1 MKVALYIDIDDTIK
15 RINVF
20 KDETISVTSSIQ
32 NVNDISKV
40 YTDYSQ
46 TFTIPADNVNN
57 AIFKHWYENS
67 VDNAYDQRLRYNGWI
82 EVDTA
87 IFRYGRWQLE
97 SATIEKNII
106 QNYKLTFFGNLKS
119 LTDRFGEDK
128 LINVQELNDYTFD
141 YTASNVVDIVKNNV
155 NSDISFPLISSN
167 RVWQNT
173 GGGADDITISAHG
186 INTSELFPAVRV
198 KKIFEAFENK
208 YGVTFNGTFLNEP
221 RFTEA
226 FLWFKNKETF
236 VNKSSIVDVDL
247 TSKVDGGTPFSINL
261 TTNKITYV
269 GLPNILTLSASFGVA
284 VSIASGVGWS
294 VFVYRNNILVSTITG
309 VGSEGKNIFTQN
321 GINEN
326 ILYLGVYSF
335 KFHSDIPIAF
345 ACNFAMVMASVTP
358 PITTN
363 INYNTSTANS
373 GTLNTTGDLDLPS
386 LAPDI
391 KVSDFFSGIL
401 KMFNLTAFST
411 DGTNFI
417 LEQLEEW
424 YQKGKIKDFTKYTTT
439 DITFE
444 RLKAYKK
451 INFKYQKSES
461 LINRQFFNLFA
472 REYGDLSYEFT
483 NDGSDYSI
491 ELPFENIQFNKFTG
505 TYLQVGYCLKTA
517 PDYKNY
523 IPKPVILYRYGNQP
537 ADFYLEYSS
546 THVHA
551 TSYNVFGQDIVQE
564 GLVNTL
570 NWGLEIST
578 LYLNVITNTLF
589 NNYYLNY
596 LTNLYSLKSRMAK
609 VKMRLPLI
617 ELIDLKL
624 NDRVVIRDK
633 KYIINNFTTN
643 LLNFEVDL
651 ELIQDFRPAQA
662 NNNFGRQI
670 APDNVVNEIR
680 YIDSNDV
687 KWSIDTDSAGF
698 IDSLSCSNGVIYI
711 TPTDNTGGTDRVIM
725 INSDKGD
732 KILLLQTT

>member
-1 MKVALYIDIDDTIK
+1 MEVALYIDIDETIK
-15 RINVF
+15 RINLF
-20 KDETISVTSSIQ
+20 NDETISVTSSIQ

-40 YTDYSQ
+40 FTDYSQ
-46 TFTIPADNVNN
+46 TFTIPADNINN
-57 AIFKHWYENS
+57 SIFKHWYENA

-82 EVDTA
+82 EVDTQ

-97 SATIEKNII
+97 SATIENNII
-106 QNYKLTFFGNLKS
+106 QNYKLTFYGNLKS

-128 LINVQELNDYTFD
+128 LINVQELNDYSFE
-141 YTASNVVDIVKNNV
+141 YTSANVANRVKSNTNYDV
-155 NSDISFPLISSN
+155 SFPLISSN

-173 GGGADDITISAHG
+173 GGGAEDISVSGNG

-208 YGVTFNGTFLNEP
+208 YGITFNGNFLSEP
-221 RFTEA
+221 RFTEV
-226 FLWFKNKETF
+226 FLWFKNQETF
-236 VNKSSIVDVDL
+236 INRSSIVDVDL
-247 TSKVDGGTPFSINL
+247 TSKVDGGTPFSISL

-284 VSIASGVGWS
+284 VSIAPGVAWS
-294 VFVYRNNILVSTITG
+294 VFVYRNNVLVSTITG
-309 VGSEGKNIFTQN
+309 IGSEGKNIFTQN
-321 GINEN
+321 GLNEN
-326 ILYLGVYSF
+326 ILYQGIYSF
-335 KFHSDIPIAF
+335 KFQSDIPISF
-345 ACNFAMVMASVTP
+345 ACNFAMVMAYVVP
-358 PITTN
+358 PIITN
-363 INYNTSTANS
+363 INYATSTANS
-373 GTLNTTGDLDLPS
+373 GTLNTTGNLDLPS
-386 LAPDI
+386 LAPDV

-401 KMFNLTAFST
+401 KTFNLTAFST

-424 YQKGKIKDFTKYTTT
+424 YQKGKVKDFTKYTTT
-439 DITFE
+439 DVIFE

-461 LINRQFFNLFA
+461 LINREFFNLFA

-491 ELPFENIQFNKFTG
+491 ELPFENMQFNKFNSTN
-505 TYLQVGYCLKTA
+505 LQVGYCLKTA

-523 IPKPVILYRYGNQP
+523 IPKPVLLYRYGNLSS
-537 ADFYLEYSS
+537 DFYLEYSA

-551 TSYNVFGQDIVQE
+551 TTYNVFGQDIVQE

-578 LYLNVITNTLF
+578 LYLNVITNSLF
-589 NNYYLNY
+589 NNYYFNY
-596 LTNLYSLKSRMAK
+596 LNNLYSLKSRMAK
-609 VKMRLPLI
+609 VKMRLPFT

-624 NDRVVIRDK
+624 NDRIVIRDK
-633 KYIINNFTTN
+633 KYLINNYTTN
-643 LLNFEVDL
+643 LQNFEIDI

-662 NNNFGRQI
+662 NNNFARTI
-670 APDNVVNEIR
+670 APDNVDNEIR
-680 YIDSNDV
+680 YIDSNNV
-687 KWSIDTDSAGF
+687 KWSIDFDSSTL
-698 IDSLSCSNGVIYI
+698 IDTLTYGNGII
-711 TPTDNTGGTDRVIM
+711 TIKPTDNTGATDRVIT

>member
-1 MKVALYIDIDDTIK
+1 MEVALYIDIDETIK
-15 RINVF
+15 RINLF
-20 KDETISVTSSIQ
+20 NDETISITSSIQ

-40 YTDYSQ
+40 FTDYSQ
-46 TFTIPADNVNN
+46 TFTIPADNINN
-57 AIFKHWYENS
+57 SIFKHWYENA

-82 EVDTA
+82 EVDTQ

-97 SATIEKNII
+97 SATIENNII
-106 QNYKLTFFGNLKS
+106 QNYKLTFYGNLKS

-128 LINVQELNDYTFD
+128 LINVQELNDYSFE
-141 YTASNVVDIVKNNV
+141 YTSANVANRVKSNTNYDV
-155 NSDISFPLISSN
+155 SFPLISSN

-173 GGGADDITISAHG
+173 GGGAEDISVSGNG

-208 YGVTFNGTFLNEP
+208 YGITFNGNFLSEP

-226 FLWFKNKETF
+226 FLWFKNQETF
-236 VNKSSIVDVDL
+236 INRSSIVDVDL
-247 TSKVDGGTPFSINL
+247 TSKVDGGTPFSISL

-284 VSIASGVGWS
+284 VSIAPGVAWS
-294 VFVYRNNILVSTITG
+294 VFVYRNNVLVSTITG
-309 VGSEGKNIFTQN
+309 IGSEGKNIFTQN
-321 GINEN
+321 GLNEN
-326 ILYLGVYSF
+326 ILYQGIYSF
-335 KFHSDIPIAF
+335 KFQSDIPISF
-345 ACNFAMVMASVTP
+345 ACNFAMVMAYVVP
-358 PITTN
+358 PIITN
-363 INYNTSTANS
+363 INYATSTANS
-373 GTLNTTGDLDLPS
+373 GTLNTTGNLDLPS
-386 LAPDI
+386 LAPDV

-401 KMFNLTAFST
+401 KTFNLTAFST

-424 YQKGKIKDFTKYTTT
+424 YQKGKVKDFTKYTTT
-439 DITFE
+439 DVIFE

-461 LINRQFFNLFA
+461 LINREFFNLFA

-491 ELPFENIQFNKFTG
+491 ELPFENMQFNKFNSTN
-505 TYLQVGYCLKTA
+505 LQVGYCLKTA

-523 IPKPVILYRYGNQP
+523 IPKPVLLYRYGNLSS
-537 ADFYLEYSS
+537 DFYLEYSA

-551 TSYNVFGQDIVQE
+551 TTYNVFGQDIVQE

-578 LYLNVITNTLF
+578 LYLNVITNSLF
-589 NNYYLNY
+589 NNYYFNY
-596 LTNLYSLKSRMAK
+596 LNNLYSLKSRMAK
-609 VKMRLPLI
+609 VKMRLPFT

-624 NDRVVIRDK
+624 NDRIVIRDK
-633 KYIINNFTTN
+633 KYLINNYTTN
-643 LLNFEVDL
+643 LQNFEIDL

-662 NNNFGRQI
+662 NNNFARTI
-670 APDNVVNEIR
+670 APDNVDNEIR
-680 YIDSNDV
+680 YIDSNNV
-687 KWSIDTDSAGF
+687 KWSIDFDSSTL
-698 IDSLSCSNGVIYI
+698 IDTLTYGNGII
-711 TPTDNTGGTDRVIM
+711 TIKPTDNTGAIDRVIT

>member
-1 MKVALYIDIDDTIK
+1 MEVALYIDIDETIK
-15 RINVF
+15 RINLF
-20 KDETISVTSSIQ
+20 NDETISVTSSIQ

-40 YTDYSQ
+40 FTDYSQ
-46 TFTIPADNVNN
+46 TFTIPADNINN
-57 AIFKHWYENS
+57 SIFKHWYENA

-82 EVDTA
+82 EVDTQ

-97 SATIEKNII
+97 SATIENNII
-106 QNYKLTFFGNLKS
+106 QNYKLTFYGNLKS

-128 LINVQELNDYTFD
+128 LINVQELNDYSFE
-141 YTASNVVDIVKNNV
+141 YTSANVANRVKSNTNYDV
-155 NSDISFPLISSN
+155 SFPLISSN

-173 GGGADDITISAHG
+173 GGGAEDISVSGNG

-208 YGVTFNGTFLNEP
+208 YGITFNGNFLSEP
-221 RFTEA
+221 RFTEV
-226 FLWFKNKETF
+226 FLWFKNQETF
-236 VNKSSIVDVDL
+236 INRSSIVDVDL
-247 TSKVDGGTPFSINL
+247 TSKVDGGTPFSISL

-284 VSIASGVGWS
+284 VSIAPGVAWS
-294 VFVYRNNILVSTITG
+294 VFVYRNNVLVSTITG
-309 VGSEGKNIFTQN
+309 IGSEGKNIFTQN
-321 GINEN
+321 GLNEN
-326 ILYLGVYSF
+326 ILYQGIYSF
-335 KFHSDIPIAF
+335 KFQSDIPISF
-345 ACNFAMVMASVTP
+345 ACNFAMVMAYVVP
-358 PITTN
+358 PIITN
-363 INYNTSTANS
+363 INYATSTANS
-373 GTLNTTGDLDLPS
+373 GTLNTTGNLDLPS
-386 LAPDI
+386 LAPDV

-401 KMFNLTAFST
+401 KTFNLTAFST

-424 YQKGKIKDFTKYTTT
+424 YQKGKVKDFTKYTTT
-439 DITFE
+439 DVIFE

-461 LINRQFFNLFA
+461 LINREFFNLFA

-491 ELPFENIQFNKFTG
+491 ELPFENMQFNKFNSTN
-505 TYLQVGYCLKTA
+505 LQVGYCLKTA

-523 IPKPVILYRYGNQP
+523 IPKPVLLYRYGNLSS
-537 ADFYLEYSS
+537 DFYLEYSA

-551 TSYNVFGQDIVQE
+551 TTYNVFGQDIVQE

-578 LYLNVITNTLF
+578 LYLNVITNSLF
-589 NNYYLNY
+589 NNYYFNY
-596 LTNLYSLKSRMAK
+596 LNNLYSLKSRMAK
-609 VKMRLPLI
+609 VKMRLPFT

-624 NDRVVIRDK
+624 NDRIVIRDK
-633 KYIINNFTTN
+633 KYLINNYTTN
-643 LLNFEVDL
+643 LQNFEIDI

-662 NNNFGRQI
+662 NNNFARTI
-670 APDNVVNEIR
+670 APDNVDNEIR
-680 YIDSNDV
+680 YIDSNNV
-687 KWSIDTDSAGF
+687 KWAIDFDSSTLIDTLTYG
-698 IDSLSCSNGVIYI
+698 NGII
-711 TPTDNTGGTDRVIM
+711 TIKPTDNTGATDRVIT